1 MGATGKFCGSLL
13 DEGLLPKLSLKYR
26 KYQGYDEAMDH
37 KQILEKYHSSAI
49 SFVDEGAKISA
60 EGLKKSKDGEWSAA
74 FVIHHIAD
82 AEIQFGVRYAN
93 ALCEENPTIVPFDE
107 EKFPTGLQYEKR
119 SVDVSLQSLAAS
131 HAMNYEILKN
141 ASAAD
146 WDRVSTHPQRGAVSL
161 LQLVTLSANHIAG
174 HIEQLKNAAI

>member
-13 DEGLLPKLSLKYR
+13 DEGLLQKLSLNLG

-37 KQILEKYHSSAI
+37 KQLLEKYHSSAI
-49 SFVDEGAKISA
+49 TFVEEGAKISA

-93 ALCEENPTIVPFDE
+93 ALCEDNPPIIPFDE
-107 EKFPTGLQYEKR
+107 EKFPTGLQYNNR
-119 SVDVSLQSLAAS
+119 SVTVSLNSLAAS

-141 ASAAD
+141 ASDAD
-146 WDRVSTHPQRGAVSL
+146 WSRISTHPQRGPVTL
-161 LQLVTLSANHIAG
+161 LQLVTLSANHIEG
-174 HIEQLKNAAI
+174 HIDQLKNAAI